1 MGIAEARSKLE
12 QIHKDLIGSSDD
24 EVDSL
29 LEISLIA
36 DILEELFNR
45 SEDVKNHSH
54 TIM

>member
-1 MGIAEARSKLE
+1 MGIAEARSKFE
-12 QIHKDLIGSSDD
+12 RIHKDLIGSDDD
-24 EVDSL
+24 EVDRL
-29 LEISLIA
+29 LEIELVA